1 MNLINYSPYQFD
13 DSSIVS
19 GSVAMEN
26 ALMFDSLQPD
36 ELTVEVI
43 SNDTGKRKLLTVDH
57 EWYTTVNNRGYVLM
71 TNDIR
76 NFRYGDPVLYYYDGV
91 LQGKYFIRSVERL
104 SVDHFRLSAYSAVGL
119 WTNIQHFGGIY
130 SGTTAGTIIADLL
143 TGFTYSIDPDVAAVP
158 MYGYLPIASIRDNL
172 RQVLFA
178 IGASLVKD
186 ANGNPKFVFLS
197 GLSPV
202 SVSDERIYIGGKLTY
217 KTPATEVVVTE
228 HSYYESA
235 YDIQVSLFDNTDGS
249 GTASNKLV
257 TFKNPCH
264 NLATTG
270 TLTINSYGAN
280 HAYVTGTGVLSGY
293 EYTHTTKVFS
303 VPTGV
308 QGETN
313 TATIDKATLLSPVNS
328 ANIAARVSD
337 YKKTAEEVAY
347 GIVMDNDDI
356 KPTSLISFT
365 DPYGD
370 ATQGIIATMNI
381 TMSGKSKA
389 DCTIVKGYVPSHFG
403 NNYTSYQLF
412 TSNGTY
418 TATKTGAIRIIL
430 CQGGT
435 GGDGGNEGPGGSF
448 SPVGVGT
455 GGGGGNGGIAGRIYV
470 ADIDVTAGQT
480 FSYTVGTGGAGGTGG
495 YFEYISGTGWVEHTP
510 TSGSDGTHSTF
521 GSYTSAN
528 GASPENGYINIFTG
542 FVYAENGITGI
553 GGANGGSNGQYGES
567 LTYNGTTWTGG
578 APASKSG
585 YYSSGG
591 GGAAYGANGGDGY
604 AGGSDPY
611 GGDGADALS
620 FSITASLGSGGAGG
634 NGGGGGGVGGA
645 HSSID
650 WGTSGHGGAGSNGN
664 DGGDGFILV
673 FE

>member
-13 DSSIVS
+13 DTSIVS

-43 SNDTGKRKLLTVDH
+43 SNDTGKRKLLTVDR

-71 TNDIR
+71 TTDIR
-76 NFRYGDPVLYYYDGV
+76 KFTYGDPVLYYYDGV

-130 SGTTAGTIIADLL
+130 SGETAGEIIADLL
-143 TGFTYSIDPDVAAVP
+143 QGYTYTIDPDVAAVP

-178 IGASLVKD
+178 IGAALLKD
-186 ANGNPKFVFLS
+186 SNGNPRFKFLS
-197 GLSPV
+197 GLSPI

-228 HSYYESA
+228 HSYYQST

-249 GTASNKLV
+249 GTADNKLV

-264 NLATTG
+264 TLAATG
-270 TLTINSYGAN
+270 TLTINSSGAN
-280 HAYVTGTGVLSGY
+280 YAYVSGTGVLSGY

-308 QGETN
+308 NGETK

-337 YKKTAEEVAY
+337 YESTAEEVAC
-347 GIVMDNDDI
+347 GIVMDTDDI
-356 KPTSLISFT
+356 KPASLVSFT

-370 ATQGIIATMNI
+370 ATQGIVATMNI

-403 NNYTSYQLF
+403 NNF
-412 TSNGTY
+412 TSFQLLTSSGTY
-418 TATKTGAIRIIL
+418 TATKTGTIRIVL
-430 CQGGT
+430 GQGGQGGQGGWMGARGNCGEAGVGGAYGT
-435 GGDGGNEGPGGSF
+435 GGA
-448 SPVGVGT
+448 
-455 GGGGGNGGIAGRIYV
+455 AGRIYV
-470 ADIDVTAGQT
+470 NDIEVTAGQT
-480 FSYTVGTGGAGGTGG
+480 FSYTIGTGGAAGTGQND
-495 YFEYISGTGWVEHTP
+495 IDTP
-510 TSGSDGTHSTF
+510 PTDGAEGTHSTF

-528 GASPENGYINIFTG
+528 GAAPNNGYVNILTGLVYSENGEDGISG
-542 FVYAENGITGI
+542 GNG
-553 GGANGGSNGQYGES
+553 GGANQQGES
-567 LTYNGTTWTGG
+567 VTFNGTTWVGG
-578 APASKSG
+578 QPAPSVGNFSPI
-585 YYSSGG
+585 GG
-591 GGAAYGANGGDGY
+591 GGAAYGSNGEDATPSRSNYHGT
-604 AGGSDPY
+604 
-611 GGDGADALS
+611 GGDGATAQIRTVS
-620 FSITASLGSGGAGG
+620 ASLGSGGVGG
-634 NGGGGGGVGGA
+634 NGGGGAGA
-645 HSSID
+645 APYDRSIC
-650 WGTSGHGGAGSNGN
+650 WGTAIGYAGNGSDGN
-664 DGGDGFILV
+664 DGGSGYILV

>member
-13 DSSIVS
+13 DTSIVS

-57 EWYTTVNNRGYVLM
+57 EWYTTVNNRGYVLL

-76 NFRYGDPVLYYYDGV
+76 NFVYGDPVLYYYDGV

-186 ANGNPKFVFLS
+186 SNGDPKFVFLN

-202 SVSDERIYIGGKLTY
+202 AVSDERIYIGGKLTY

-347 GIVMDNDDI
+347 GIVMDDDDI

-418 TATKTGAIRIIL
+418 TATKTGKIRIIL
-430 CQGGT
+430 GQGGQGGQGGFMGVGATCGTPATGGSAGT
-435 GGDGGNEGPGGSF
+435 GGF
-448 SPVGVGT
+448 
-455 GGGGGNGGIAGRIYV
+455 AGKIYV
-470 ADIDVTAGQT
+470 NDIDVTAGQT
-480 FSYTVGTGGAGGTGG
+480 FSYTIGTGGSAGTGQND
-495 YFEYISGTGWVEHTP
+495 INTP
-510 TSGSDGTHSTF
+510 PTDGAEGTHSTF

-528 GASPENGYINIFTG
+528 GAIPEQGYTNIFTG
-542 FVYAENGITGI
+542 LVYSEFGENGID
-553 GGANGGSNGQYGES
+553 GANGGES
-567 LTYNGTTWTGG
+567 TSRGGDVTFNGTTWTGG
-578 APASKSG
+578 ASAPRTG
-585 YYSSGG
+585 NYSAAGG
-591 GGAAYGANGGDGY
+591 GGAAYGANGGDANYTSNYNSSGQ
-604 AGGSDPY
+604 
-611 GGDGADALS
+611 GADALVRVV
-620 FSITASLGSGGAGG
+620 AAGLGCGGVGG
-634 NGGGGGGVGGA
+634 NGGGGA
-645 HSSID
+645 
-650 WGTSGHGGAGSNGN
+650 GAGGFDRSICWSGATRRSGYGSDGN
-664 DGGDGFILV
+664 DGGSGYILV